1 LLLTR
6 DFKCALIQP
15 VTFMA
20 HKSSSVT
27 IRDVARRTGVSVLTV
42 SRNINQN
49 TPLLQEMAELDPQIT
64 PDLHHHSPVPAF
76 HPLFPLI
83 NGEPAEQ
90 VSLLRIHTIL
100 RRSRGYSDETVTV
113 QMGGETRK

>member
-1 LLLTR
+1 
-6 DFKCALIQP
+6 
-15 VTFMA
+15 MA

-100 RRSRGYSDETVTV
+100 PRSPDSLRPRYLRKWQDLRARIRWPGWWYFPRGD
-113 QMGGETRK
+113 RC